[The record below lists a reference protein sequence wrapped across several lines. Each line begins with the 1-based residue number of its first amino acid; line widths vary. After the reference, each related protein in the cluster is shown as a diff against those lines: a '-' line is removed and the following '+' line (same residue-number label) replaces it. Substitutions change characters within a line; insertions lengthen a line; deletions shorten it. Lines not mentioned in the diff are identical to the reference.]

1 MGAGCGVCAY
11 SNTVQCVVR
20 HSGTDGHAIIY
31 KPHNI
36 FLCFSTMHCRSV
48 HCSAVQCSAVQCSTM
63 QCSAVQYSTVQCSAV
78 QCSAVVAELYMSD
91 VAAEVYIST
100 DH

>member
-1 MGAGCGVCAY
+1 MGAGRGVCTC
-11 SNTVQCVVR
+11 SNTVQCVVS
-20 HSGTDGHAIIY
+20 HSGTDGHATMY
-31 KPHNI
+31 QPHDKI
-36 FLCFSTMHCRSV
+36 CFYVT
-48 HCSAVQCSAVQCSTM
+48 
-63 QCSAVQYSTVQCSAV
+63 VQYNAL